1 MTSKTCKPSL
11 MGSEIQK
18 IERSLYSNRARER
31 AVLATA
37 TDATPGDTWL
47 TREAVTTTR
56 QHARLSAA
64 DRWLHEQQQQQQEKA
79 RPLQQRL
86 TTSACSFDWVG
97 LLIFKHSSNL
107 ANQSRRRR
115 DIDKSRSCAPQG
127 LMASFLLGL
136 AARQAASVAAAS
148 GAAAGKSSSG
158 VYVCRTAACRSS
170 SVLSVGCGATLCT
183 GLVVTSSAFLSS
195 MPFDASAASAA
206 NAATTTA
213 AAAAAAPLGAL
224 PVPSS
229 HARAVTS
236 PGDAGLKGS
245 RGDVQQQE
253 AKQQQQQQKKEENRQ
268 QEQEQQQQ
276 QQQLCLSDDAAGAAA
291 LSTYTTPELY
301 RSLLVYSLCS
311 CSGLVENS
319 ERMLALSSK
328 LLGSRLTFSALRHT
342 LFKVFCG
349 GENLDELT
357 KTLDR
362 LQQRNLGAVLDFAA
376 EQPVPTAGLL
386 ATKAAAAIPAATA
399 ATALAQTST
408 TADPYEGIVRR
419 TRETITLASERGGGY
434 AAMKVSAIGDPEA
447 MQRFSCLLFHVDR
460 LFGILAAGDAAAAA
474 AEMPLTLLVLPVM
487 LLLRLVL
494 LVLLT
499 LEALLQLRVP
509 RLIAAAE
516 LASGIEPQAMT
527 GRPCPDRLAAA
538 VVSRQQFVSA
548 LARLHVDP
556 NHADALFEH
565 LLQQPGGDR
574 SSNSSKSSSSEGK
587 LSYFQWSHRVTP
599 ETAGHVGPM
608 RCLSKV
614 LPVLH
619 PEDLASYKATHTRFY
634 SLCDFA
640 RRQQNPPMLLVDAE
654 QSTMQTY
661 IHALA
666 LEAQKKYNTETPAV
680 GSTYQAYLKDTY
692 ARLTRDLELARRFGF
707 ILSVKLVRGAYVNF
721 ERKLAQETGEAPL
734 IHDSIQETHDCYD
747 ACVRLLFDN
756 LDQVQLFLASHNT
769 ASLEKAAELIRQAER
784 ERGASV
790 SSRVAFGQLY
800 GMADAASHGLA
811 TAGFS
816 VYKYLPFG
824 PVEETIPYLVRRVQ
838 ENGGVMGGARRE
850 VQCLLREIKR
860 RAALGARLHQKG

>member
-1 MTSKTCKPSL
+1 MPRIESSSFKPLPSPHK
-11 MGSEIQK
+11 GGG
-18 IERSLYSNRARER
+18 LYALSGQRQ
-31 AVLATA
+31 
-37 TDATPGDTWL
+37 
-47 TREAVTTTR
+47 TRP
-56 QHARLSAA
+56 LSAP
-64 DRWLHEQQQQQQEKA
+64 HQQLA
-79 RPLQQRL
+79 GSPPVMS
-86 TTSACSFDWVG
+86 TSAHV
-97 LLIFKHSSNL
+97 LQLHSGRFSE
-107 ANQSRRRR
+107 S
-115 DIDKSRSCAPQG
+115 DSSRSCVPQG
-127 LMASFLLGL
+127 LMASVRLGL

-148 GAAAGKSSSG
+148 SAAAAGKNSRG

-170 SVLSVGCGATLCT
+170 RSSRAHSVGCGSTLYP
-183 GLVVTSSAFLSS
+183 GLVVTSAAFLSGV
-195 MPFDASAASAA
+195 PFDPSAASAA
-206 NAATTTA
+206 HAAATTAA

-224 PVPSS
+224 PVQSP
-229 HARAVTS
+229 HAQAVTS

-245 RGDVQQQE
+245 GEGLQQPE
-253 AKQQQQQQKKEENRQ
+253 AQQQQHQKEKEVQQRP
-268 QEQEQQQQ
+268 QQ
-276 QQQLCLSDDAAGAAA
+276 QQQLCLSDDAAAAAA
-291 LSTYTTPELY
+291 LSAYTTPELY
-301 RSLLVYSLCS
+301 RSLLVYTLCS
-311 CSGLVENS
+311 CNGLVENS
-319 ERMLALSSK
+319 EKMLAISSK
-328 LLGSRLTFSALRHT
+328 LLGSRLTFAALRHT

-349 GENLDELT
+349 GENLEELT
-357 KTLDR
+357 KTLDK

-386 ATKAAAAIPAATA
+386 ATRAAGTVPAATA
-399 ATALAQTST
+399 ATAAAASSG
-408 TADPYEGIVRR
+408 AMDPYEAVVRR
-419 TRETITLASERGGGY
+419 TRDIITLASDRGGGY

-460 LFGILAAGDAAAAA
+460 LFGILA
-474 AEMPLTLLVLPVM
+474 
-487 LLLRLVL
+487 
-494 LVLLT
+494 
-499 LEALLQLRVP
+499 
-509 RLIAAAE
+509 
-516 LASGIEPQAMT
+516 GIEPQALT
-527 GRPCPDRLAAA
+527 GLPCPDRLASAA
-538 VVSRQQFVSA
+538 VSRQHFVSA
-548 LARLHVDP
+548 LARLHVDA
-556 NHADALFEH
+556 NQADALFEH
-565 LLQQPGGDR
+565 LMQQPGGDTSSDSIKR
-574 SSNSSKSSSSEGK
+574 SSGEGK

-599 ETAGHVGPM
+599 ENAGHVGPM

-619 PEDLASYKATHTRFY
+619 PEDLASYKATHTRFH

-680 GSTYQAYLKDTY
+680 GSTYQAYLKDTF

-721 ERKLAQETGEAPL
+721 ERKIAQETGEAPL

-769 ASLEKAAELIRQAER
+769 ASLEKAAELLRQAER
-784 ERGASV
+784 ERGPSV

-811 TAGFS
+811 SAGFS

-838 ENGGVMGGARRE
+838 ENGSVMGGARRE
-850 VQCLLREIKR
+850 AQCLLREIKR
-860 RAALGARLHQKG
+860 RVALAARPQRKE